1 MSTVDV
7 AIVLGPNTPPT
18 LSVQIVKWMS
28 DPDLAMRLE
37 AAAAALIQLLLVIG
51 SLILWRGGEIVVGIL
66 GAKWVMR
73 GTRSFGDN
81 ALRVVGLGA
90 GVLVCTGVL
99 LGLVSLGVW
108 SVAGLW
114 SYPDVLPDSLFA
126 RSWSRHWG
134 NIFDTGITTLLIAL
148 CATFIAVL
156 LTLGCLEAEYR
167 FNFTMSE
174 RGVFLLY
181 LPLMV
186 PQTAFLP
193 GLQTLMLSTG
203 LKGGFVPV
211 VLAHLV
217 FVLPYVFLSLSDPF
231 RAWDVRF
238 GTIAAALGRS
248 ANGVLWRVRLPMLL
262 APVLTAVAVGFA
274 ASVGQYLPTL
284 LVGGG
289 RLSTLTTEAVAL
301 AAGGDRRAIGVYG
314 LAQTV
319 AAILP
324 FAAALLLPQII
335 WRNRRG
341 LSDA

>member
-1 MSTVDV
+1 
-7 AIVLGPNTPPT
+7 
-18 LSVQIVKWMS
+18 
-28 DPDLAMRLE
+28 
-37 AAAAALIQLLLVIG
+37 
-51 SLILWRGGEIVVGIL
+51 
-66 GAKWVMR
+66 MR

-114 SYPDVLPDSLFA
+114 SYPDVLPDSLSA

-134 NIFDTGITTLLIAL
+134 NIFDTGITTLLIAV

-167 FNFTMSE
+167 FDFTMSE

-193 GLQTLMLSTG
+193 GLQTLMLSAG
-203 LKGGFVPV
+203 LKSGFVPV

-248 ANGVLWRVRLPMLL
+248 ANGV
-262 APVLTAVAVGFA
+262 F
-274 ASVGQYLPTL
+274 
-284 LVGGG
+284 GGCACPCYWP
-289 RLSTLTTEAVAL
+289 LS
-301 AAGGDRRAIGVYG
+301 
-314 LAQTV
+314 
-319 AAILP
+319 
-324 FAAALLLPQII
+324 
-335 WRNRRG
+335 
-341 LSDA
+341 

>member
-1 MSTVDV
+1 M
-7 AIVLGPNTPPT
+7 
-18 LSVQIVKWMS
+18 
-28 DPDLAMRLE
+28 
-37 AAAAALIQLLLVIG
+37 
-51 SLILWRGGEIVVGIL
+51 
-66 GAKWVMR
+66 
-73 GTRSFGDN
+73 
-81 ALRVVGLGA
+81 
-90 GVLVCTGVL
+90 
-99 LGLVSLGVW
+99 
-108 SVAGLW
+108 
-114 SYPDVLPDSLFA
+114 
-126 RSWSRHWG
+126 
-134 NIFDTGITTLLIAL
+134 TTLQIAL

-174 RGVFLLY
+174 RGIFLLY

-203 LKGGFVPV
+203 LKSGFAPV

-238 GTIAAALGRS
+238 GTISAALGHS
-248 ANGVLWRVRLPMLL
+248 AHGVLWRVRLPMLL
-262 APVLTAVAVGFA
+262 TPVLTAVAVGFA

-289 RLSTLTTEAVAL
+289 RLSTLTTEAIAL

-314 LAQTV
+314 LAQTI

-324 FAAALLLPQII
+324 FTAALLLPQVI